1 MIILFNYGPKF
12 LVMGVNLTE
21 IIGIAKSIG
30 FEDLAGK
37 RIAIDAYNTMYQFI
51 SIIRDRFTGE
61 PLRDS
66 KGMVTSHL
74 SGIFYRTA
82 KMLEHK
88 IEPIFIFDGKPP
100 EFKKFTTE
108 ARSKVREEARKK
120 WQEAVEKKDYEAVR
134 RYSMQA
140 SRLTADMIAE
150 AKRLLDT
157 MGIPWIQAP
166 SEGEAQAAVMV
177 QKGQAWSTGSQDW
190 DSLMFGAP
198 RFVKNLTITG
208 KRKVP
213 RKDKYVEVV
222 PEIVELDSVLKD
234 LGIGLDQLIVLGIL
248 VGTDYNPGGVKGIGP
263 RKALDLVRQHS
274 ANPLKGALKAVEWEH
289 EASAD
294 DIFKFFK
301 HPPVDDIRDENL
313 KPGRINIEALKKVM
327 CDDHEFSED
336 RIDSILKKLEK
347 AGVGSGQAKLGS
359 FLGK

>member
-1 MIILFNYGPKF
+1 
-12 LVMGVNLTE
+12 MGVNLTE
-21 IIGIAKSIG
+21 IIKSARTIG
-30 FEDLAGK
+30 FEDITGK

-74 SGIFYRTA
+74 SGIFYRTSR
-82 KMLEHK
+82 MLEHK
-88 IEPIFIFDGKPP
+88 IEPVFVFDGKPP
-100 EFKKFTTE
+100 EFKKHTTA

-120 WQEAVEKKDYEAVR
+120 WQDAVEKKDYEAVR

-140 SRLTADMIAE
+140 SRLTSDMIAE

-157 MGIPWIQAP
+157 MGIPWVQAP
-166 SEGEAQAAVMV
+166 SEGEAQAAAMV

-190 DSLMFGAP
+190 DSLMFGTP

-213 RKDKYVEVV
+213 RKEKYIEIV
-222 PEIVELDSVLKD
+222 PEIVELDSVLKE
-234 LGIGLDQLIVLGIL
+234 LGISLDQLIVLGIL

-263 RKALDLVRQHS
+263 KKALDLVKQHS
-274 ANPLKGALKAVEWEH
+274 SSPLEGAMKTVEWEH
-289 EASAD
+289 EASPQ

-301 HPPVDDIRDENL
+301 LPPVEEVKDDDL
-313 KPGRINIEALKKVM
+313 KPGRINVEALKKVM

-336 RIDSILKKLEK
+336 RIDSTMKKLEK
-347 AGVGSGQAKLGS
+347 AGVGSGQAKLAS
-359 FLGK
+359 FFGK